1 MMRMDQWVV
10 AGQKERKQEIGS
22 PNKFKIGSLLMCME
36 IALWNF
42 HFLFG
47 SKQHPF
53 LSYFRIVFE
62 MVLWK
67 IGPLCVLEWI

>member
-42 HFLFG
+42 HFLFW
-47 SKQHPF
+47 KQTASFSFIFSH
-53 LSYFRIVFE
+53 SI
-62 MVLWK
+62 
-67 IGPLCVLEWI
+67 